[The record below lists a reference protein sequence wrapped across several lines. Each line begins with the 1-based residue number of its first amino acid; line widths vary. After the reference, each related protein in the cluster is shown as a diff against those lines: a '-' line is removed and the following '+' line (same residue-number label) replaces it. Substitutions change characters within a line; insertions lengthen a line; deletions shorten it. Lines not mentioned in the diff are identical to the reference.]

1 MEHDEHEPV
10 LDLSDVVHDDP
21 LGSDDGLP
29 HNGEILD
36 VRHTST
42 SFTTPPH
49 RATSPHHNPPL
60 SLGSTSVSENF
71 SVEMLE
77 REIATLLHQ
86 NASAASAALISA
98 AAQQRQA
105 QAPTQHG
112 ERSHQANET
121 AQDFSRGGGQDTE
134 GSGISELGLN
144 LSGIAAMLQA
154 AHAQA
159 TSNGR
164 HAESSKAR
172 EIDAEKEQRTTR
184 TTPAF
189 HSLTAGDT
197 DDYAADGP
205 PDSGTEDLDML
216 YSGPTRGKHNGQE
229 PERDRDDDQSSPSHR
244 AHTNGSS
251 PDPHSAVPGEFNDIS
266 DILNHLSSQFEND
279 ADSEP
284 VHGPARAPL
293 RGSTSPV
300 SRSQNRHV
308 PLHSPVRPSQHLPG
322 PSRPAVQPVASTS
335 SPPHKS
341 FEGKKPKQRRD
352 KDKEKDGEKE
362 KEKAPN
368 LHTCQDPQCRK
379 SFTRRSDLA
388 RHMRIHTG
396 ERPFVCGYSG
406 CGKTFIQRSALHV
419 HQRVHTGEKPH
430 SCEYPGCGK
439 TFGDS
444 SSLARHRRTH
454 TGKRPYK
461 CEDPECEKT
470 FTRRTTLTQ
479 HMRTHDPT
487 WEPDPSIKYNFKAK
501 KQKVSGDVDDLDLE
515 ESVRTISALFSQT
528 GGANGVALRPTE
540 GDGMEEPLEARVA
553 SISAEIA
560 AAIAQASS
568 RALDVDEE
576 EVEDEEDEGIEED
589 GEGWGSGSGHEIG
602 GPESIVPNTSGIR
615 GEGGGGESSCVQGGG
630 FGGKGIGGVE
640 EEDEDSDTFPVPLR
654 TRKGK
659 EPVSLVGIKRK
670 R

>member
-1 MEHDEHEPV
+1 MDRDENEPA
-10 LDLSDVVHDDP
+10 LDLSDVVHDEP
-21 LGSDDGLP
+21 LGSDDEQIHSGD
-29 HNGEILD
+29 EVD
-36 VRHTST
+36 VTGTQHAPSAF
-42 SFTTPPH
+42 SDSSH
-49 RATSPHHNPPL
+49 HAHSPHDDVPL
-60 SLGSTSVSENF
+60 SLDPSAPPEHF

-86 NASAASAALISA
+86 NATAASAALLSA

-105 QAPTQHG
+105 QSEQDNDLSGPESTPYGTQKA
-112 ERSHQANET
+112 SET
-121 AQDFSRGGGQDTE
+121 ATAGDAI
-134 GSGISELGLN
+134 SGLGLN
-144 LSGIAAMLQA
+144 LRSITAMLQA

-159 TSNGR
+159 SSNGR
-164 HAESSKAR
+164 LAESSKCHDT
-172 EIDAEKEQRTTR
+172 ELEHNPRTTR
-184 TTPAF
+184 TAPAF
-189 HSLTAGDT
+189 HSLTAGDA
-197 DDYAADGP
+197 DDYAADGVRER
-205 PDSGTEDLDML
+205 GTRDLDLL
-216 YSGPTRGKHNGQE
+216 YPAEEIRNDEHTD
-229 PERDRDDDQSSPSHR
+229 DR
-244 AHTNGSS
+244 NGSDARCS
-251 PDPHSAVPGEFNDIS
+251 PQHKPRTDGSDPHEGVPGEFNDIS
-266 DILNHLSSQFEND
+266 DILNHLSSHFDTETETD
-279 ADSEP
+279 P
-284 VHGPARAPL
+284 THGHLQAPSTE
-293 RGSTSPV
+293 STSPI
-300 SRSQNRHV
+300 SRSRTTPAQ
-308 PLHSPVRPSQHLPG
+308 SPVRSSQPLPS
-322 PSRPAVQPVASTS
+322 PSRPTPQPIASTS
-335 SPPHKS
+335 TASKKSPESKKS
-341 FEGKKPKQRRD
+341 KKGKDKDRD
-352 KDKEKDGEKE
+352 KEQNAE
-362 KEKAPN
+362 KEKAINVHACEEP
-368 LHTCQDPQCRK
+368 LCRK
-379 SFTRRSDLA
+379 TFTRRSDLA

-396 ERPFVCGYSG
+396 ERPFVCNHGG

-501 KQKVSGDVDDLDLE
+501 KQKVAETAGDLELE

-528 GGANGVALRPTE
+528 GGVTARPLET
-540 GDGMEEPLEARVA
+540 GAPGEPLEATVA

-568 RALDVDEE
+568 RALDEDEDEMEE
-576 EVEDEEDEGIEED
+576 EEGVDDDD
-589 GEGWGSGSGHEIG
+589 GWCSGHEIG
-602 GPESIVPNTSGIR
+602 RPESIVPNTSGIR
-615 GEGGGGESSCVQGGG
+615 GGGDGDGG
-630 FGGKGIGGVE
+630 GGKGICVE
-640 EEDEDSDTFPVPLR
+640 DNDEDSDTFPIPLR

>member
-21 LGSDDGLP
+21 LGSDDELINDGDT
-29 HNGEILD
+29 ID
-36 VRHTST
+36 VSDARHPT
-42 SFTTPPH
+42 SFTNL
-49 RATSPHHNPPL
+49 AHNSRSSHNDL
-60 SLGSTSVSENF
+60 SLSVGSSSVSENF

-86 NASAASAALISA
+86 NASAASAALLSA

-105 QAPTQHG
+105 QALVEHEG
-112 ERSHQANET
+112 ERPEQGHGNL
-121 AQDFSRGGGQDTE
+121 QDTSHE
-134 GSGISELGLN
+134 DSHDANGPELPGLGLD

-154 AHAQA
+154 AHAHVA
-159 TSNGR
+159 SNGR
-164 HAESSKAR
+164 HAESSKGHR
-172 EIDAEKEQRTTR
+172 ISGEEEQRTTR
-184 TTPAF
+184 TAPAF

-197 DDYAADGP
+197 DNYAEASH
-205 PDSGTEDLDML
+205 DSANEDLDL
-216 YSGPTRGKHNGQE
+216 SYLEPTAGEPPEHEAARDQE
-229 PERDRDDDQSSPSHR
+229 SDRRSPGHR
-244 AHTNGSS
+244 PRTDGSAE
-251 PDPHSAVPGEFNDIS
+251 DPHSAVPGEFNDIS
-266 DILNHLSSQFEND
+266 DILNHLSSHFE
-279 ADSEP
+279 ADPGSDTSHHQASHP
-284 VHGPARAPL
+284 SADPTSPISRSRNGHTPPSSPIRRSQPLSSPARP
-293 RGSTSPV
+293 T
-300 SRSQNRHV
+300 
-308 PLHSPVRPSQHLPG
+308 
-322 PSRPAVQPVASTS
+322 VQPVASTS
-335 SPPHKS
+335 SPSRKIVKD
-341 FEGKKPKQRRD
+341 GKKD
-352 KDKEKDGEKE
+352 KDKDGEKE
-362 KEKAPN
+362 KTPN
-368 LHTCQDPQCRK
+368 VHTCQDPQCRK

-487 WEPDPSIKYNFKAK
+487 WEPDPTMKYSFKAK
-501 KQKVSGDVDDLDLE
+501 KQKVSCETDDLELE
-515 ESVRTISALFSQT
+515 ESVRTISALFSQA
-528 GGANGVALRPTE
+528 GGTNGMAPRSTE
-540 GDGMEEPLEARVA
+540 GSGTDEPLEARVA

-568 RALDVDEE
+568 RVLEADDDEVEE
-576 EVEDEEDEGIEED
+576 EEGVEEDD
-589 GEGWGSGSGHEIG
+589 GEGWSSGSGHEIG
-602 GPESIVPNTSGIR
+602 GAESIVPNTSGIR
-615 GEGGGGESSCVQGGG
+615 GNGGGGESGCA
-630 FGGKGIGGVE
+630 GGVE
-640 EEDEDSDTFPVPLR
+640 EDDEDSDTFPIPLR

-659 EPVSLVGIKRK
+659 EPVSLIGLKRK